1 MPPPLAALVQKL
13 LSFFKDM
20 LDNIR
25 MIYSEKGIEP
35 FKKPLIVA
43 VPTLIILYAAV
54 FSPLSTKLSAT
65 RVHMQSLEVIAL
77 HAGEYEDAKTR
88 LSALQRRLPLI
99 KDKDEWLN
107 YIITNSARTYGISF
121 EGMGAQRETE
131 VGNFVLVSR
140 EVSVSTNYSTLGK
153 WIADIENSPI
163 LIRFTDLNMRRDA
176 ANSGRVKVTFK
187 LSTIFPKFSGG
198 GV

>member
-1 MPPPLAALVQKL
+1 MPPPIAAIAQKL

-20 LDNIR
+20 LDNTR
-25 MIYSEKGIEP
+25 MIYAEKGIEP
-35 FKKPLIVA
+35 FKKPLLVA

-54 FSPLSTKLSAT
+54 YSPLGSKLSVAKT
-65 RVHMQSLEVIAL
+65 HMQSLEIIAQN
-77 HAGEYEDAKTR
+77 AGEYDDAKTR
-88 LSALQRRLPLI
+88 LKAFQRRLPLF

-107 YIITNSARTYGISF
+107 FLITNSAKAYGISF

-140 EVSVSTNYSTLGK
+140 EVTVTTNYPTLGK

-163 LIRFTDLNMRRDA
+163 LIRVTDLNMRRD
-176 ANSGRVKVTFK
+176 SGNPGMIKVVFK

-198 GV
+198 GA

>member
-1 MPPPLAALVQKL
+1 MPPPLAAIAQKL

-35 FKKPLIVA
+35 FKKPLVVA

-54 FSPLSTKLSAT
+54 YSPLSGKLAASKT
-65 RVHMQSLEVIAL
+65 HLQSLEIIAQ

-107 YIITNSARTYGISF
+107 FLITNSARAYGISF
-121 EGMGAQRETE
+121 EGMGAQRENE
-131 VGNFVLVSR
+131 VGNFVMVSR
-140 EVSVSTNYSTLGK
+140 DVSVTTNYATLGK

-163 LIRFTDLNMRRDA
+163 LVRITDLNMRRDA
-176 ANSGRVKVTFK
+176 ANPGMVKVNFK
-187 LSTIFPKFSGG
+187 LSTIFPKFPGG
-198 GV
+198 GA